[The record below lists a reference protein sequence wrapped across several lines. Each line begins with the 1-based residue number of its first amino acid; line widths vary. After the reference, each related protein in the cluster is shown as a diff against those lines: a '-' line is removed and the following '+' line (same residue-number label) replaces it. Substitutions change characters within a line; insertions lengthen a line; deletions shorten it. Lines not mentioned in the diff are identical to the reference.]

1 MSVSR
6 PASTSPSGTMPARGG
21 GVLLNVLI
29 LAVTAAIC
37 GSVLFGAP
45 GVLIGQAAAGVLF
58 GGFAWVLALRMIA
71 NGGQPKGPRPEV
83 FGREGRLMSLLHL
96 RR

>member
-1 MSVSR
+1 LFVSNAAFNNMGH
-6 PASTSPSGTMPARGG
+6 PYYST
-21 GVLLNVLI
+21 
-29 LAVTAAIC
+29 VTNWGRNTVGMVPLVWL

-58 GGFAWVLALRMIA
+58 GGLAWVLALRMIA
-71 NGGQPKGPRPEV
+71 DGGQPKGPRPEV